1 VSTDNTIRL
10 HDHSPA
16 GEKRGNT
23 SWVQCAGCDNWFHAT
38 EGIISRANVKLH
50 CNHCHTEFLP
60 AGAKKII
67 LA

>member
-1 VSTDNTIRL
+1 MIRENTIYL
-10 HDHSPA
+10 PDHSPS
-16 GEKRGNT
+16 GEKRGNI
-23 SWVQCAGCDNWFHAT
+23 SWVQCPGCDNWFHAT
-38 EGIISRANVKLH
+38 ESIISRGNVKLH